1 MAKRNAITLA
11 LPVLAF
17 IGIGIAAA
25 QTPPAQNNPQQA
37 KATQPTPPGAAQ
49 ATPLAAQEQQP
60 QADPAPLP
68 PDTRKPHVAFREECG
83 ACHIP
88 YPPRF
93 LPKASWKAIMANLSD
108 HFGEDASLADDTA
121 AKIRG
126 YLISHA
132 ARWRV
137 RKNARPPLRITKLR
151 WFVREH
157 RHEVSPRRLK
167 KAGSWSNCA
176 ACHRGAARGY
186 FDDD

>member
-108 HFGEDASLADDTA
+108 HFGEDASLADETA

>member
-1 MAKRNAITLA
+1 MRSLSLPFLA
-11 LPVLAF
+11 LLVVL
-17 IGIGIAAA
+17 
-25 QTPPAQNNPQQA
+25 
-37 KATQPTPPGAAQ
+37 GAAP
-49 ATPLAAQEQQP
+49 ATFAATAQP
-60 QADPAPLP
+60 QILSDP
-68 PDTRKPHVAFREECG
+68 VANEECG